1 MAIPQSFIQELLS
14 RVDVVDIVGKY
25 VQLKKGGANFMGL
38 CPFHGE
44 KSPSFSVSPTKQFF
58 HCFGCGKNGNAIGF
72 LMEHAGMTF
81 IEAVKDLAQQTGMV
95 VPEEQQ
101 SPEDRAKAAAQ
112 KAKQDSL
119 SDVLEKAGEAYREQ
133 LKITPHAIDYLK
145 GRGLSGQIAKRF
157 GLGYAPEGW
166 RSLASIF
173 PKYDDQLLAES
184 GLVIVNEE
192 DDKRYDRFRDR
203 IMFPIRNIKGECI
216 GFGGRVIGSGTPKY
230 LNSPETP
237 VFHKGRELYGLYEA
251 REALHSAGY
260 VLVTEGYMDVVAL
273 AQLGFANAVA
283 TLGTACT
290 PDHVQKLFRFTDAVV
305 FSFDGDG
312 AGRRAARKALDGALP
327 YATDVR
333 SIKFLFLPAEHD
345 PDSYVREFGQDAFA
359 EQIKHAMPLSRFL
372 IDAAGVDCD
381 LQTAEGRARL
391 SSQARPLWQLL
402 PEGAL
407 KQQLLAELAQLIQ
420 LETAGL
426 EKLWGQQ
433 AASDQRFAP
442 RNQTNATTPSMQSA
456 NGAFHHASAG
466 GDGHHTFE
474 PHYGEP
480 PAWTDG
486 NPYGSG
492 TGASAYGGA
501 YNNEGGNGSGSN
513 WPRKNSNWTPGS
525 KFGNSRFKREQPP
538 VFTGPR
544 TVPASRAD
552 HAARLLLGNMA
563 LWETLAGEDHAM
575 LCALPAAHGQLFA
588 WLESQFH
595 EQGAVGWSTLRG
607 HMQDQPF
614 ADDATRWMAQDKLNA
629 VAGNEDAS
637 PPDPQ
642 EARQE
647 LRSLLT
653 MLMID
658 RLKQLETEALTE
670 TSTGQDPEAQHR
682 WRSLHERRKALMAAA
697 AALQAAS

>member
-119 SDVLEKAGEAYREQ
+119 SDVLEKAGDAYREQ
-133 LKITPHAIDYLK
+133 LKITPRAVDYLK

-173 PKYDDQLLAES
+173 PKYDDPLLAES

-290 PDHVQKLFRFTDAVV
+290 PDHVQKLFRFTDSVV

-345 PDSYVREFGQDAFA
+345 PDSYVREFGQEAFA
-359 EQIKHAMPLSRFL
+359 EQIKQAMPLSRFL
-372 IDAAGVDCD
+372 IEAGSVDCD

-407 KQQLLAELAQLIQ
+407 KQQLLSELAQLIQ

-442 RNQTNATTPSMQSA
+442 RSQAPAPGPSMQSA
-456 NGAFHHASAG
+456 NSAFSQAASAG
-466 GDGHHTFE
+466 HDEYPNFE
-474 PHYGEP
+474 PNYGEP
-480 PAWTDG
+480 QAWSVANTFVPSNG
-486 NPYGSG
+486 NSH
-492 TGASAYGGA
+492 
-501 YNNEGGNGSGSN
+501 
-513 WPRKNSNWTPGS
+513 WKNKNPNWTPGS
-525 KFGNSRFKREQPP
+525 KFGNSKYKREQPP
-538 VFTGPR
+538 VYTGPR

-563 LWETLAGEDHAM
+563 LWESLAGEDHAM
-575 LCALPAAHGQLFA
+575 LCALPAPHGPLFA

-595 EQGAVGWSTLRG
+595 EQGALGWSTLRE
-607 HMQDQPF
+607 HMQGQPF
-614 ADDATRWMAQDKLNA
+614 ADDATRWMAQDKLSA
-629 VAGNEDAS
+629 VAGSEDAT

-647 LRSLLT
+647 LRRLLT
-653 MLMID
+653 LLMID
-658 RLKQLETEALTE
+658 RLKQLETEALTQA
-670 TSTGQDPEAQHR
+670 STGQDPEAQQR